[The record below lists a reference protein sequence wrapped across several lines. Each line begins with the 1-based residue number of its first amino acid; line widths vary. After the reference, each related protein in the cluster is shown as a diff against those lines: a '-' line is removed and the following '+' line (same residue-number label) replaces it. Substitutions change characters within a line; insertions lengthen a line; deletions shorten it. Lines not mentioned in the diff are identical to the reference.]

1 MLNLNLP
8 GDGDGGGLV
17 TKSCTTLS
25 TPRTIALQASL
36 SMGFPRQEN
45 WSGLLFLPLGDL
57 PHPGIELVSLVS
69 PSWADRFFTTEPP
82 GKSHLS
88 VFPNNS

>member
-45 WSGLLFLPLGDL
+45 WSGLLFPSPGGLPN
-57 PHPGIELVSLVS
+57 PGIELESLAS
-69 PSWADRFFTTEPP
+69 PALAGRFFTTRATREA
-82 GKSHLS
+82 L
-88 VFPNNS
+88 VYE